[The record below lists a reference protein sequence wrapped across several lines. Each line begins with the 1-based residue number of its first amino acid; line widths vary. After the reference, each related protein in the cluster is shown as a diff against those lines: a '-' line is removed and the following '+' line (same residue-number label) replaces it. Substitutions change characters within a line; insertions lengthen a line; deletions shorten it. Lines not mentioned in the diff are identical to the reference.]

1 MNVTSASGR
10 SIVRVQPVFQACNQ
24 PSPSLWRRLRHDH
37 LLPPKMAAAAESE
50 AAAAAA
56 PLVPPSTPLI
66 PWDWVVVVH
75 DKVLTSIHNAPRF
88 MVMLRQFFRAER
100 ILVFASG
107 KSVQE
112 GAVQQMS
119 NTYCIVHS

>member
-1 MNVTSASGR
+1 
-10 SIVRVQPVFQACNQ
+10 
-24 PSPSLWRRLRHDH
+24 
-37 LLPPKMAAAAESE
+37 MAAAAE
-50 AAAAAA
+50 APKTHW

-88 MVMLRQFFRAER
+88 MAMLRQFFRAER

-112 GAVQQMS
+112 GMLQNMKSAVQLKS
-119 NTYCIVHS
+119 STVLYCTE